1 MRRDVEEDIKREDSA
16 DTVPK
21 PWNQHILRHRYTDDT
36 MKVDPD
42 DLAAV
47 MEKDPAIVNEEDAI
61 RFHTGLQAVSMYRES
76 HELWLQGKKMEAR
89 EINFRAHQLTGCDIH
104 PGATIGKRF
113 FIDHATGV
121 VIGETAIV
129 GENVSLYQGVTLGGV
144 STNKGKRHPTIGN
157 HVVIGC
163 NASVLGDITI
173 GNNVRIGAGS
183 VVLKD
188 VPDDCTV
195 VGIPGRIVRKA
206 GLKTEDC
213 DLMHNQLP
221 DPVKDKLAS
230 MEAEITMLR
239 AEIAAL
245 QKMVRSMGSDEL

>member
-1 MRRDVEEDIKREDSA
+1 
-16 DTVPK
+16 
-21 PWNQHILRHRYTDDT
+21 

-104 PGATIGKRF
+104 PGA
-113 FIDHATGV
+113 
-121 VIGETAIV
+121 
-129 GENVSLYQGVTLGGV
+129 
-144 STNKGKRHPTIGN
+144 KGKRHPTIGN

-195 VGIPGRIVRKA
+195 VGIPGRIVSKA
-206 GLKTEDC
+206 GLKTQEC

-221 DPVKDKLAS
+221 DPIRDKMAS
-230 MEAEITMLR
+230 MEMEISVLR
-239 AEIAAL
+239 SEIAAL
-245 QKMVRSMGSDEL
+245 QKMLKDRESDEF